1 MKIRATLFLTINRK
15 TSDKKK
21 TYSLIYW
28 LSLWYSCCI
37 TILIK
42 ESGNAWNSLD
52 YLIKTSSGSIKA
64 LIPSNDKKVFGLPR
78 TLWRI
83 LLIFHNN
90 RGYKKSRCLNLY
102 LKRHNSIWKTNKIN
116 LLKASFAAF
125 RLYFIIIIL
134 VIALKALNT
143 LGFFLFWTLI
153 KYN

>member
-21 TYSLIYW
+21 PTVWFIGSPYDTPVVLLYLLKRVGMREIAWIIWLKPRQDLSKPWSHQTIKRCLVYQELCGEYYYFFIITEGTKKAGVLIYIW
-28 LSLWYSCCI
+28 NGI
-37 TILIK
+37 T
-42 ESGNAWNSLD
+42 
-52 YLIKTSSGSIKA
+52 
-64 LIPSNDKKVFGLPR
+64 
-78 TLWRI
+78 
-83 LLIFHNN
+83 
-90 RGYKKSRCLNLY
+90 
-102 LKRHNSIWKTNKIN
+102 IWKTNKIN

-134 VIALKALNT
+134 VIALKTLNT

>member
-15 TSDKKK
+15 TSDKKNPTVWFIGSPYDTPVVLLYLLK
-21 TYSLIYW
+21 RV
-28 LSLWYSCCI
+28 
-37 TILIK
+37 
-42 ESGNAWNSLD
+42 GNAWNSLD

-83 LLIFHNN
+83 LLFFHNN

-125 RLYFIIIIL
+125 RLYFIIIIS
-134 VIALKALNT
+134 VIALKTLNT